1 VLLTYYN
8 RFVPKEWD
16 RAMKSYMI
24 MTLVAAVSL
33 LEMTSG
39 SPVLAAAKTYS
50 GSGEDAAH
58 CSLWSSDRLRWPQ
71 TSVGREKQEC
81 RRRAVKPTSGVIQ
94 CRLRTSYIDQETGER
109 MCIYQRGATG
119 QGDMTTSMS
128 KEFSCERSISCNQE

>member
-1 VLLTYYN
+1 MK
-8 RFVPKEWD
+8 RHIFVILF
-16 RAMKSYMI
+16 AMVFQFEM
-24 MTLVAAVSL
+24 VSA
-33 LEMTSG
+33 T
-39 SPVLAAAKTYS
+39 PVFAAAKTYS
-50 GSGEDAAH
+50 GSGESAAH
-58 CSLWSSDRLRWPQ
+58 CTLWSTDRLRWPQ

-81 RRRAVKPTSGVIQ
+81 RRRAVQPTSGVIQ

>member
-1 VLLTYYN
+1 
-8 RFVPKEWD
+8 
-16 RAMKSYMI
+16 MKIWIFGIVFS
-24 MTLVAAVSL
+24 AVSL
-33 LEMTSG
+33 VSVSTATL
-39 SPVLAAAKTYS
+39 VLAAGRTYE
-50 GSGEDAAH
+50 GSGESAAH
-58 CSLWSSDRLRWPQ
+58 CSLWSSERLRWPQ

-94 CRLRTSYIDQETGER
+94 CRLRTSYIDEETGER

>member
-1 VLLTYYN
+1 
-8 RFVPKEWD
+8 
-16 RAMKSYMI
+16 MKSCMI
-24 MTLVAAVSL
+24 VIFFAFASL
-33 LEMTSG
+33 LGVASAL
-39 SPVLAAAKTYS
+39 PVMAAAKTYT
-50 GSGEDAAH
+50 GSGESAAH

-81 RRRAVKPTSGVIQ
+81 RRRAVQPTSGVIQ
-94 CRLRTSYIDQETGER
+94 CRLRTSYIDQEIGER

>member
-1 VLLTYYN
+1 MNNYV
-8 RFVPKEWD
+8 VV
-16 RAMKSYMI
+16 I
-24 MTLVAAVSL
+24 LVMVFSFL
-33 LEMTSG
+33 GMTSA
-39 SPVLAAAKTYS
+39 SPASAAGRTYE
-50 GSGEDAAH
+50 GSGESAAH

-81 RRRAVKPTSGVIQ
+81 RRRAVRPTGGVIQ

>member
-1 VLLTYYN
+1 MKNYVVLLLIMVASFQWVTSASLVSAAGRTY
-8 RFVPKEWD
+8 E
-16 RAMKSYMI
+16 
-24 MTLVAAVSL
+24 
-33 LEMTSG
+33 
-39 SPVLAAAKTYS
+39 
-50 GSGEDAAH
+50 GSGESAAH

-81 RRRAVKPTSGVIQ
+81 RRRAVRPTSGVIQ

-109 MCIYQRGATG
+109 MCIYERGATG

>member
-1 VLLTYYN
+1 
-8 RFVPKEWD
+8 
-16 RAMKSYMI
+16 MKNCMI
-24 MTLVAAVSL
+24 VILFMVVSML
-33 LEMTSG
+33 GVSSAT
-39 SPVLAAAKTYS
+39 PILAAGKTYS
-50 GSGEDAAH
+50 GSGESAAH

-81 RRRAVKPTSGVIQ
+81 RRRAVQPTSGVIQ
-94 CRLRTSYIDQETGER
+94 CRLRTSYIDQESGER

>member
-1 VLLTYYN
+1 
-8 RFVPKEWD
+8 
-16 RAMKSYMI
+16 MKNYVVVIVVMVISF
-24 MTLVAAVSL
+24 LGV
-33 LEMTSG
+33 TSA
-39 SPVLAAAKTYS
+39 SPVSAAGRTYE
-50 GSGEDAAH
+50 GSAESAAH
-58 CSLWSSDRLRWPQ
+58 CSLWSTDRLRWPQ

-81 RRRAVKPTSGVIQ
+81 RRRAVRPTSGVIQ

>member
-1 VLLTYYN
+1 
-8 RFVPKEWD
+8 
-16 RAMKSYMI
+16 MKSYMI
-24 MTLVAAVSL
+24 VIFLAVASL
-33 LEMTSG
+33 LGVASAV
-39 SPVLAAAKTYS
+39 PVLAAAKTYT
-50 GSGEDAAH
+50 GSGESAAH

-81 RRRAVKPTSGVIQ
+81 RRRAVQPTSGVIQ

>member
-1 VLLTYYN
+1 MKYCTTVIQFAIVALL
-8 RFVPKEWD
+8 W
-16 RAMKSYMI
+16 
-24 MTLVAAVSL
+24 AATDKPL
-33 LEMTSG
+33 
-39 SPVLAAAKTYS
+39 LAAGRTYE
-50 GSGEDAAH
+50 GSGESTAH
-58 CSLWSSDRLRWPQ
+58 CSLWSSERLRWPQ

-81 RRRAVKPTSGVIQ
+81 RRRAVKPTGGVIQ

>member
-1 VLLTYYN
+1 
-8 RFVPKEWD
+8 
-16 RAMKSYMI
+16 MI
-24 MTLVAAVSL
+24 VIFLAVASL
-33 LEMTSG
+33 LGVASAV
-39 SPVLAAAKTYS
+39 PVLAAAKTYT
-50 GSGEDAAH
+50 GSGESAAH
-58 CSLWSSDRLRWPQ
+58 CSLWSTDRLRWPQ

-81 RRRAVKPTSGVIQ
+81 RRRAVQPTSGVIQ